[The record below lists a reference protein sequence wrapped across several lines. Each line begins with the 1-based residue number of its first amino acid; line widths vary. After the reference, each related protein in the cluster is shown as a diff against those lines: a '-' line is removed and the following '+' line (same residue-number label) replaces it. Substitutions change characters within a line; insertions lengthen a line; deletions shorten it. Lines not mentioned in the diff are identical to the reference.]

1 MHAFKKTACVSQ
13 DILNVTK
20 DTYMPGKDICIL
32 DVIIEMYTYIILE
45 QYCSRVGL
53 SKTKNKTKT
62 KNTQQNQTL
71 APFFWLLEY

>member
-53 SKTKNKTKT
+53 SKTKKTKQKQKTHNKTKHWHHS
-62 KNTQQNQTL
+62 
-71 APFFWLLEY
+71 FDC